1 MNFKPQRVQRKVAE
15 LLHDIGCADKP
26 TTHAQDRPQDCP
38 DWAEYVVQSA
48 FFLAKLSPFISRD
61 YFPTV
66 REDERS
72 RVAYRIRAELVCCD
86 IFEKL
91 QALIPDNYDP
101 SDLAQMTAINAA
113 MREAK
118 KSSDYHEIC
127 YYGGWAASIAE
138 NECPGGS
145 KHCLPM
151 YFCPTAG
158 EYESPCHGGFDTCC
172 DRPDLHKELITDGQ
186 GEESGA
192 DPAGDLAPGRER
204 PLHGVSGAGVPLP
217 NPESAGL
224 RGDVGEDL
232 PRGDQ
237 R

>member
-86 IFEKL
+86 IFTKL
-91 QALIPDNYDP
+91 QALIPDDYDP
-101 SDLAQMTAINAA
+101 ANLAQMTAINAA

-127 YYGGWAASIAE
+127 YYGGWAAAIAE
-138 NECPGGS
+138 QEDER
-145 KHCLPM
+145 
-151 YFCPTAG
+151 Y
-158 EYESPCHGGFDTCC
+158 
-172 DRPDLHKELITDGQ
+172 GQ
-186 GEESGA
+186 GEESGE

-204 PLHGVSGAGVPLP
+204 PLHGMSGAGVPLP